1 MFLGG
6 SELVKAAIDMSTAA
20 LGPLWRCGLCHF
32 PLSIS
37 ARRDDGGGDV
47 ALFPFTVVEVVDG
60 QA

>member
-32 PLSIS
+32 PLLILLGVTME
-37 ARRDDGGGDV
+37 A
-47 ALFPFTVVEVVDG
+47 AM
-60 QA
+60 